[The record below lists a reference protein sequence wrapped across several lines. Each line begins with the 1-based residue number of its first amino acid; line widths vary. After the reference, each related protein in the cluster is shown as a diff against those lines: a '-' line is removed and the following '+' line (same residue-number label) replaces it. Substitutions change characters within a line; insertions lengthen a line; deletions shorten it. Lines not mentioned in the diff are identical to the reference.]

1 LASYGHKKTRGRQ
14 PRVPLGQHVRRRDDP
29 RGMIGA
35 VAALIL
41 QKPPRALVI
50 WHDEMLTFEPLE
62 ALTEMLQQMPL
73 P

>member
-1 LASYGHKKTRGRQ
+1 
-14 PRVPLGQHVRRRDDP
+14 
-29 RGMIGA
+29 MIGA